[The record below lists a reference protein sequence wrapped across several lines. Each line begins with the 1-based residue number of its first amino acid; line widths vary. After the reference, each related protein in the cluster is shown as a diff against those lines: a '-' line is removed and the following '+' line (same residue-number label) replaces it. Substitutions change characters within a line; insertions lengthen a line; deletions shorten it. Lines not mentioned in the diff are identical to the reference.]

1 MRGVFPARIL
11 ILSVGLVGF
20 TIACERQPAADTRV
34 ADERAIRMAEIEWA
48 KAAAAKNIERTLSF
62 YADDASMFAP
72 NAPIATHKQAIRA
85 VWAQEFT
92 NAGFAIHWQTT
103 KVDVS
108 RAGDLAYTHG
118 TYDFTLNDAKGKP
131 VTDRGKYVVVW
142 KKKPDGTWRAVAD
155 IWNSD
160 VPLPTAPTP

>member
-1 MRGVFPARIL
+1 MRGVFLTRVL
-11 ILSVGLVGF
+11 VFLVGLVSF
-20 TIACERQPAADTRV
+20 MVACQRQPAADTSV
-34 ADERAIRMAEIEWA
+34 ADERAIRVAEIEWA

-72 NAPIATHKQAIRA
+72 NAPIATGKQAIRA
-85 VWAQEFT
+85 VWAPEFT
-92 NAGFAIHWQTT
+92 NVGFAIHWQTT
-103 KVDVS
+103 KIDVS

-118 TYDFTLNDAKGKP
+118 SYDFTLNDARGKP

-160 VPLPTAPTP
+160 LPPPTAPTP